1 MCISRLTTLLI
12 LLAGVFLGAHL
23 VAQERVPTLEGII
36 DFHVHSG
43 PDSRPRAMN
52 DIEPVRLAKEAGLR
66 GVVLKNHF
74 TMTADRAALAMAAVE
89 DIEVFGGVVL
99 NRAVGGLNVEAV
111 RQMVQFEGGRGKVV
125 WLPTFDAEY
134 FVRAQGTSAPFVP
147 VVAIGSPVPSL
158 LEIFSV
164 IAEHDL
170 VLATGHSS
178 PDEVLRMIPEARRA
192 GVERILVTHVFGQNP
207 TRDQMRRMADTGA
220 VLELDWYAV
229 YRGAHTTGLCGG
241 DRGDRVEALPDLVRP
256 WPAGQPG
263 AWRRFADVCWSPAS
277 GRRYG
282 TGYRCDGSSE
292 PGETARAGLGTEL
305 TGDADE

>member
-23 VAQERVPTLEGII
+23 VAQERIPTLEGII

-43 PDSRPRAMN
+43 PDSRPRSMN
-52 DIEPVRLAKEAGLR
+52 DIEAVRLAKEAGLR

-125 WLPTFDAEY
+125 RLPTFDAEY
-134 FVRAQGTSAPFVP
+134 FVRTQGTSAPFVH
-147 VVAIGSPVPSL
+147 VVAAGSPVPSL
-158 LEIFSV
+158 REIFSV

-178 PDEVLRMIPEARRA
+178 PDEVLRLIPEARRA

-229 YRGAHTTGLCGG
+229 CRGALTVRDYAEAIAEIGSRHFLISSDLGQQDSAAHGDGLRMFVG
-241 DRGDRVEALPDLVRP
+241 ALRR
-256 WPAGQPG
+256 AGI
-263 AWRRFADVCWSPAS
+263 
-277 GRRYG
+277 
-282 TGYRCDGSSE
+282 
-292 PGETARAGLGTEL
+292 TARDIDVMARQNPERLLGL
-305 TGDADE
+305 DWARN